1 MVRRLRVEIEGGLYH
16 VYNRIASGE
25 QIFSDPEEAAE
36 FIETIRETKTRDGWT
51 VRRPGSMIRSMQRNW
66 IAWTRLSRQERRE

>member
-51 VRRPGSMIRSMQRNW
+51 VRRPGQ
-66 IAWTRLSRQERRE
+66 